1 MRMLWGGVTAAA
13 LLIAPLGV
21 PAPPAEA
28 APVTAAPLYHSGRA
42 VPGQYIVRL
51 DRAANVP
58 GTVASLGIKTMF
70 TYDTVLQGFSAA
82 LTSAQLDAV
91 RATPGVTAV
100 EENSVIAVSDGTR
113 SERQSRAAAASW
125 GLDRI
130 DQRNLPLDGEFN
142 AVGTG
147 TNTTGYILDS
157 GIDFGH
163 SEFGGRAVAGFD
175 AVGDGRNG
183 QDCNGHGTHVA
194 GTVGGET
201 FGIARSA
208 KLVSVRV
215 VDCSGEGSI
224 AGTIAG
230 LDWVAR
236 NAVQPAV
243 LNASLGDSYSS
254 ALNLAADAL
263 AESGVLPVVSAGND
277 AKDACTASPAS
288 AHEVLAVGAS
298 DRTDRQTGFSNYG
311 PCVSLFAPGQDI
323 ASAKLGGGSVSKS
336 GTSMASPH
344 VAGVALLYKAA
355 HPQADAATVAGWLD
369 GESTKDILSVT
380 SGTPNR
386 LLYTDGL

>member
-13 LLIAPLGV
+13 LLIAPLGFPLPSAV
-21 PAPPAEA
+21 A
-28 APVTAAPLYHSGRA
+28 APVADAPLYHSGRA

-51 DRAANVP
+51 DRTANVS
-58 GTVASLGIKTMF
+58 GMVASLGIKTMF
-70 TYDTVLQGFSAA
+70 TYDTVLRGFSAA
-82 LTSAQLDAV
+82 LTGAQLDAV

-100 EENSVIAVSDGTR
+100 EENSTVAVSDGTR
-113 SERQSRAAAASW
+113 SERQSRAAATSW

-130 DQRNLPLDGEFN
+130 DQRNLPLDGQFN

-147 TNTTGYILDS
+147 ANTTGYILDS
-157 GIDFGH
+157 GIEFGH

-175 AVGDGRNG
+175 AVGDGQNG

-194 GTVGGET
+194 GTVGGKT

-243 LNASLGDSYSS
+243 LNASLGDAYSP

-263 AESGVLPVVSAGND
+263 AESGVLPVVAAGND

-288 AHEVLAVGAS
+288 APEVLAVGAS

-323 ASAKLGGGSVSKS
+323 ISARLGGGSVSKS

-369 GESTKDILSVT
+369 DASTKDTLSVT
-380 SGTPNR
+380 DGSPNR
-386 LLYTDGL
+386 LLYTSGL

>member
-13 LLIAPLGV
+13 LLIAPLGF
-21 PAPPAEA
+21 PLPSAAA
-28 APVTAAPLYHSGRA
+28 APVAAAPLYHSGRA

-51 DRAANVP
+51 DRTANVS

-70 TYDTVLQGFSAA
+70 TYDTVLRGFSAA
-82 LTSAQLDAV
+82 LTGVQLDAV

-100 EENSVIAVSDGTR
+100 EENSTVAVSDRTR
-113 SERQSRAAAASW
+113 SERQSRAAATSW

-130 DQRNLPLDGEFN
+130 DQRNLPLDGQFN
-142 AVGTG
+142 VVGTG
-147 TNTTGYILDS
+147 ANTTGYILDS
-157 GIDFGH
+157 GIEFGH

-175 AVGDGRNG
+175 AVGDGQNG

-194 GTVGGET
+194 GTVGGKT

-243 LNASLGDSYSS
+243 LNASLGDAYSP

-298 DRTDRQTGFSNYG
+298 DRTDHQTGFSNYG
-311 PCVSLFAPGQDI
+311 SCVSLFAPGQDI
-323 ASAKLGGGSVSKS
+323 ISARLGGGSVSKS

-369 GESTKDILSVT
+369 DASTKDTLSVT
-380 SGTPNR
+380 DGSPNR
-386 LLYTDGL
+386 LLYTAGL

>member
-13 LLIAPLGV
+13 LLIAPLGF
-21 PAPPAEA
+21 PLPSAGA
-28 APVTAAPLYHSGRA
+28 APVAAAPLYHSGRA

-51 DRAANVP
+51 DGTANVS

-70 TYDTVLQGFSAA
+70 TYDTVLRGFSAT
-82 LTSAQLDAV
+82 LTGVQLDAV

-100 EENSVIAVSDGTR
+100 EENSVVAVSDGTR
-113 SERQSRAAAASW
+113 SERQSRAAATSW

-130 DQRNLPLDGEFN
+130 DQRNLPLDGQFD
-142 AVGTG
+142 VLGTG
-147 TNTTGYILDS
+147 ANTTGYILDS
-157 GIDFGH
+157 GIEFGH

-175 AVGDGRNG
+175 AVGDGRDG

-194 GTVGGET
+194 GTVGGKT

-215 VDCSGEGSI
+215 VDCTGEGSI

-243 LNASLGDSYSS
+243 LNASLGDVYSP
-254 ALNLAADAL
+254 ALNLAADSL
-263 AESGVLPVVSAGND
+263 SESGVLPVVAAGND
-277 AKDACTASPAS
+277 AKDACSASPAS

-298 DRTDRQTGFSNYG
+298 DRTDHQTGFSNYG
-311 PCVSLFAPGQDI
+311 SCVSLFAPGQGI
-323 ASAKLGGGSVSKS
+323 VSARLGGGSVSKS

-369 GESTKDILSVT
+369 DASTKDTLSVT
-380 SGTPNR
+380 DGSPNR

>member
-13 LLIAPLGV
+13 LLIASLGV
-21 PAPPAEA
+21 PVPLAEA

-51 DRAANVP
+51 DRAANVS

-82 LTSAQLDAV
+82 LTGAQLDAV

-113 SERQSRAAAASW
+113 SGRQSRAAAASW

-147 TNTTGYILDS
+147 TKTTGYILDS

-288 AHEVLAVGAS
+288 AHEVLTVGAG

-323 ASAKLGGGSVSKS
+323 VSAKLGGGSVSKS

-369 GESTKDILSVT
+369 AESTKDILSVT
-380 SGTPNR
+380 GGSPNR